1 MEYIYLIVP
10 ILSLILCQIIKF
22 IIESVQKKEII
33 LGRLI
38 NGAGGMPSTHT
49 TFSFSLTFTIMI
61 YEGISSPLFAI
72 ALVFSMIVAYD
83 AMGVR
88 MESEKQAV
96 AINQIVNQMFKN
108 KPKEWYTHLKEEIG
122 HEPLE
127 VIMGIV
133 FAFVSSTLINF
144 IILSIQ

>member
-1 MEYIYLIVP
+1 MEYVYLIVP
-10 ILSLILCQIIKF
+10 IVSLILCQITKF

-33 LGRLI
+33 IGRLI

-49 TFSFSLTFTIMI
+49 TFSFSLTFTIML
-61 YEGISSPLFAI
+61 YEGITSPLFAI
-72 ALVFSMIVAYD
+72 ALIFSMIVAYD

-96 AINQIVNQMFKN
+96 AINQIVNKMFKN
-108 KPKEWYTHLKEEIG
+108 KPKDWYTNLKEEIG

-133 FAFVSSTLINF
+133 FAFISSTLINF
-144 IILSIQ
+144 IILSLH